1 MNIPSID
8 NLHKEKTIK
17 QDTKKGMFK
26 VVLNKCVE
34 KILYTNRHTDKTF
47 VIFEVPKILI
57 GYPLYDMKSCI
68 LYIIN
73 ELVKH
78 NYMVEFL
85 EPFYLYIDW
94 GKSNVSNSNKITT
107 KLQEDTKTLLKKF
120 PNTSKVEYVYVENY
134 PNTTKKSITE
144 NKLKKNKKKGNITN
158 KKK

>member
-1 MNIPSID
+1 
-8 NLHKEKTIK
+8 
-17 QDTKKGMFK
+17 
-26 VVLNKCVE
+26 
-34 KILYTNRHTDKTF
+34 
-47 VIFEVPKILI
+47 
-57 GYPLYDMKSCI
+57 
-68 LYIIN
+68 
-73 ELVKH
+73 
-78 NYMVEFL
+78 MVEFL

>member
-17 QDTKKGMFK
+17 QDTKRGMFR

-47 VIFEVPKILI
+47 VIFEVPTLLI

-68 LYIIN
+68 LYIIS
-73 ELVKH
+73 ELTKH

-94 GKSNVSNSNKITT
+94 GKSNVYSKSYKTS
-107 KLQEDTKTLLKKF
+107 KLQEETKTLLEKF
-120 PNTSKVEYVYVENY
+120 PNTSKVEYVYVDNY
-134 PNTTKKSITE
+134 QTE
-144 NKLKKNKKKGNITN
+144 DKLKKNKKKGNTKN
-158 KKK
+158 KNK